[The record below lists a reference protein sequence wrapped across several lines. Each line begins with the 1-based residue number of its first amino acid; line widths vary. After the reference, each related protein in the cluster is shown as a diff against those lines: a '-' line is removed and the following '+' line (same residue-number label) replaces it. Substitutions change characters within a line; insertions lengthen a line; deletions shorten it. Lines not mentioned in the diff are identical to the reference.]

1 MNEKENS
8 LSENMLLKDIS
19 GEKLSEVGEVVQKEI
34 APANKIIFKQGDPG
48 DKFYIITAGKVR
60 IFRKSAEGVETDLS
74 LLGPGDSFGEMD
86 LLTGKARSAN
96 AEAVEET
103 HFNVIAKDQFDRVL
117 KKHPDVSLAF
127 IKQMS
132 DWLMRDEAMIEKEAE
147 RQTRAPRLS
156 WVDFLVIIAVSL
168 LCGITF
174 NLVNPNRLK
183 ILPPSLAG
191 ESISSVSLSMAMA
204 KHKEGGAIFVD
215 ARPESFYK
223 QGHIENAV
231 NMPAAIFDIMYMFE
245 LSEADK
251 SKDIIV
257 YGRTLS
263 SRYDEY
269 VARKLILRGHN
280 STMIL
285 EANLKAWKKKG
296 YSVKP

>member
-1 MNEKENS
+1 MNEKETI
-8 LSENMLLKDIS
+8 LSENMLFKDIS
-19 GEKLSEVGEVVQKEI
+19 GEKLSEVSEVVQKEV
-34 APANKIIFKQGDPG
+34 APAHKMIFQQGDPG

-74 LLGPGDSFGEMD
+74 LLSPGDSFGEMA
-86 LLTGKARSAN
+86 LLTGKTRSAN

-103 HFNVIAKDQFDRVL
+103 HFNVIEKKHFDRVL
-117 KKHPDVSLAF
+117 RNHPDVSLAF

-156 WVDFLVIIAVSL
+156 WLDFLVIIAVSL

-174 NLVNPNRLK
+174 NLVNPNGLK
-183 ILPPSLAG
+183 ILPQSLAG
-191 ESISSVSLSMAMA
+191 ESISSVSLSMALA

-223 QGHIENAV
+223 QGHIEDAV

-245 LSEADK
+245 LSDTDK
-251 SKDIIV
+251 RKDIIV

-263 SRYDEY
+263 SRYDNH

-285 EANLKAWKKKG
+285 DANLKAWKKKG